1 MMPQT
6 MGVDQYRAMVKAGTK
21 VRMPSDQSKYKNRVV
36 EHGGIRYHSAAEL
49 NFKFHLDLLRAQG
62 VVQWYTRQVPFYA
75 PGGKRLV
82 VDYLV
87 CMTTAQILRGSLP
100 VRIVDVKGAETALA
114 IFKKSVIEATHGLTV
129 EYVKAKSAGKYD
141 WI

>member
-1 MMPQT
+1 MTQT
-6 MGVDQYRAMVKAGTK
+6 MGVEQYRALVKAGAK
-21 VRMPSDQSKYKNRVV
+21 PRMPSDQRKHKNRIV
-36 EHGGIRYHSAAEL
+36 EHGGIKYHSAAEL

-62 VVQWYTRQVPFYA
+62 LVQWYTRQVPFYA

-87 CMTTAQILRGSLP
+87 CMSTAQIVKGSLP
-100 VRIVDVKGAETALA
+100 VRMVDVKGAETALA
-114 IFKKSVIEATHGLTV
+114 IFKKSVIEATHGLSV
-129 EYVKAKSAGKYD
+129 EYVKARSSGKYD